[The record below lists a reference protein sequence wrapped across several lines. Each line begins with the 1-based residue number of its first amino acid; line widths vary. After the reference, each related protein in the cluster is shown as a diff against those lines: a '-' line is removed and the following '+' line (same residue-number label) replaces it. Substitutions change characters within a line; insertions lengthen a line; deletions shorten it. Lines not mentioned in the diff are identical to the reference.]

1 MSFSNS
7 ELQQLRALVRTQLD
21 KHEIDRIGSKEVIA
35 DMVQQKQPFKLAG
48 TKSVVD
54 KINDSIRDEYR
65 VLDQT
70 EKKLKKLVKLQQAIK
85 RELQGN
91 AEEGRLAKEQ
101 SRFNDLFEQHF
112 HNAPPP
118 NEALVKAMDRLRNPE
133 NRKVYH
139 LADFAD
145 NSASCTGL
153 QNTATTGY
161 SQVEGSQ
168 TQAVASVLT
177 TTTDNPSDGFLPQ
190 GWSDYK
196 MEDFRVVCDATNNPF
211 DQFKPAVR
219 TLELR
224 YEDLPTYIGKPD
236 PKNPDPSYDQP
247 ALDSRWYTTP
257 NRIINPGF
265 EVTQSP
271 VDVSAKPS
279 NPKDMIGSGKLPI
292 HLWPNTAT
300 AMGCIGFLN
309 GMLKYGRSNFRIH
322 GIRASIYYDAA
333 KRHLDAW
340 FEGEETD
347 PDDGVPHLAAA
358 LACIAIIV
366 DAQAAGK
373 FNDDRA
379 VAGGYR
385 ALVERLTPQVAY
397 LKKLHAAKEPKHY
410 TIADN
415 A

>member
-1 MSFSNS
+1 MSFSNA
-7 ELQQLRALVRTQLD
+7 ELQQLRALTRAQID
-21 KHEIDRIGSKEVIA
+21 KLEIDRIASKQTIA
-35 DMVQQKQPFKLAG
+35 DMVQQKQPFKQAG

-65 VLDQT
+65 VLDGT
-70 EKKLKKLVKLQQAIK
+70 EKKLKKLVTLQKAIK
-85 RELQGN
+85 RETQRNGQERRAFYIDIN
-91 AEEGRLAKEQ
+91 EGADANSDITEIP
-101 SRFNDLFEQHF
+101 
-112 HNAPPP
+112 A
-118 NEALVKAMDRLRNPE
+118 ALKAAMDKFRFPS
-133 NRKVYH
+133 V
-139 LADFAD
+139 AA
-145 NSASCTGL
+145 
-153 QNTATTGY
+153 GY
-161 SQVEGSQ
+161 AQAEGSQ

-177 TTTDNPSDGFLPQ
+177 TTTENPSA

-196 MEDFRVVCDATNNPF
+196 MEPLPTYNPF

-219 TLELR
+219 TLELK
-224 YEDLPTYIGKPD
+224 YEDLPTFIGNQ
-236 PKNPDPSYDQP
+236 NPDPSYDQP
-247 ALDSRWYTTP
+247 ALDSRWYTQP

-265 EVTQSP
+265 EVHQHP
-271 VDVSAKPS
+271 ADVSAKPS

-385 ALVERLTPQVAY
+385 ALVERLTPQVAF
-397 LKKLHAAKEPKHY
+397 LKKLHAAKDPKHY